1 MPAIAIRHLSKTFEQ
16 KGNSVEA
23 LRDISLDIEEG
34 DIYGI
39 IGMSGAGKS
48 TLVRCLNYLERPT
61 SGEVIIGGRDLGT
74 LTEKELREQRSDI
87 AMIFQHF
94 NLLMQKSVLDNV
106 CFPMQIAKKK
116 KDEAK
121 KRALELLE
129 TVGLADKADAYPAQL
144 SGGQKQRVAIARALV
159 LNPKILLCD
168 EATSALDPQITKGI
182 LALLSKINKELGIT
196 IVVVTHQM
204 EVVKEICN
212 KVAFLKN
219 GKMIAAGKPEELFVA
234 PNKDVQEF
242 VGDSVEFLP
251 KDGVNVRLFFND
263 ETASDSAIT
272 HLAHDLG
279 INFGICQGKLENFR
293 GTIMGSL
300 VINVTEADR
309 ERVTAWLTDR
319 GILWEVLENV

>member
-263 ETASDSAIT
+263 ETASD
-272 HLAHDLG
+272 
-279 INFGICQGKLENFR
+279 R
-293 GTIMGSL
+293 
-300 VINVTEADR
+300 DR
-309 ERVTAWLTDR
+309 KSV
-319 GILWEVLENV
+319 V

>member
-144 SGGQKQRVAIARALV
+144 SGGQKQRVAIARALATE
-159 LNPKILLCD
+159 PKLLLLD
-168 EATSALDPQITKGI
+168 EPVSGI
-182 LALLSKINKELGIT
+182 D
-196 IVVVTHQM
+196 Q
-204 EVVKEICN
+204 
-212 KVAFLKN
+212 N
-219 GKMIAAGKPEELFVA
+219 GMELFY
-234 PNKDVQEF
+234 KTMTYLKEHYD
-242 VGDSVEFLP
+242 L
-251 KDGVNVRLFFND
+251 
-263 ETASDSAIT
+263 AII
-272 HLAHDLG
+272 LISHDLDYVAKYADHVVLLDKTVLK
-279 INFGICQGKLENFR
+279 QGSAK
-293 GTIMGSL
+293 
-300 VINVTEADR
+300 
-309 ERVTAWLTDR
+309 
-319 GILWEVLENV
+319 EVYSSPEFESVFSVANEEKWIKEDDKND

>member
-300 VINVTEADR
+300 VINVTETDK

>member
-1 MPAIAIRHLSKTFEQ
+1 MRYPDPRWCSENGLSDSPVVL
-16 KGNSVEA
+16 KGI
-23 LRDISLDIEEG
+23 DLDIYENEFVTLLG
-34 DIYGI
+34 P
-39 IGMSGAGKS
+39 SGCGKT
-48 TLVRCLNYLERPT
+48 TLLRILGGFLQADQ
-61 SGEVIIGGRDLGT
+61 GEVLFDGQEISKLPPYKREVNTVFQKYALFPHMNVYDNIALPLQFWGQNKNS
-74 LTEKELREQRSDI
+74 KENHDRI
-87 AMIFQHF
+87 M
-94 NLLMQKSVLDNV
+94 
-106 CFPMQIAKKK
+106 
-116 KDEAK
+116 
-121 KRALELLE
+121 ELLDL
-129 TVGLADKADAYPAQL
+129 VGLTDKVKSYPKQL

-272 HLAHDLG
+272 HLAHELG

>member
-1 MPAIAIRHLSKTFEQ
+1 M
-16 KGNSVEA
+16 
-23 LRDISLDIEEG
+23 
-34 DIYGI
+34 
-39 IGMSGAGKS
+39 
-48 TLVRCLNYLERPT
+48 
-61 SGEVIIGGRDLGT
+61 
-74 LTEKELREQRSDI
+74 
-87 AMIFQHF
+87 
-94 NLLMQKSVLDNV
+94 
-106 CFPMQIAKKK
+106 
-116 KDEAK
+116 
-121 KRALELLE
+121 
-129 TVGLADKADAYPAQL
+129 
-144 SGGQKQRVAIARALV
+144 
-159 LNPKILLCD
+159 
-168 EATSALDPQITKGI
+168 
-182 LALLSKINKELGIT
+182 ALLSKINKELGIT

-300 VINVTEADR
+300 VINVTEADK

-319 GILWEVLENV
+319 CILWEVLENV

>member
-61 SGEVIIGGRDLGT
+61 GGEVIIGGRDLGT

-129 TVGLADKADAYPAQL
+129 TVGRL
-144 SGGQKQRVAIARALV
+144 SGTAFRRTEAESGDRQGA
-159 LNPKILLCD
+159 CD
-168 EATSALDPQITKGI
+168 GSEDSALRRSNQCLRSADNAVHSGTLKGD
-182 LALLSKINKELGIT
+182 
-196 IVVVTHQM
+196 QP
-204 EVVKEICN
+204 EIRHHDC
-212 KVAFLKN
+212 
-219 GKMIAAGKPEELFVA
+219 
-234 PNKDVQEF
+234 DYH
-242 VGDSVEFLP
+242 
-251 KDGVNVRLFFND
+251 
-263 ETASDSAIT
+263 ASDVRDPGN
-272 HLAHDLG
+272 LQPCGD
-279 INFGICQGKLENFR
+279 CGKRKHR
-293 GTIMGSL
+293 GSRSG
-300 VINVTEADR
+300 
-309 ERVTAWLTDR
+309 R
-319 GILWEVLENV
+319 GDF

>member
-144 SGGQKQRVAIARALV
+144 SGGQKQRVAIARALATD
-159 LNPKILLCD
+159 PKILLCD
-168 EATSALDPQITKGI
+168 EATSALDSESEAAVQEA
-182 LALLSKINKELGIT
+182 LARLMEGRT
-196 IVVVTHQM
+196 AIVVAHRLSTVASLDRI
-204 EVVKEICN
+204 VVLSQGRIVEDGPHAEL
-212 KVAFLKN
+212 VAKGGDYARLWNRQTGAYLK
-219 GKMIAAGKPEELFVA
+219 
-234 PNKDVQEF
+234 
-242 VGDSVEFLP
+242 
-251 KDGVNVRLFFND
+251 
-263 ETASDSAIT
+263 
-272 HLAHDLG
+272 
-279 INFGICQGKLENFR
+279 
-293 GTIMGSL
+293 
-300 VINVTEADR
+300 
-309 ERVTAWLTDR
+309 
-319 GILWEVLENV
+319 